1 MASILAARAFI
12 EHYQPGYAIYNDSLR
27 KKLPQAL
34 SIAFFGPTGH
44 GKSALVNS
52 IKSSFLDDEPFT
64 FSPLQDVQ
72 GKHGTKATQEYFLT
86 PHIVLCDTRG
96 NDFKDNVSEKSEMES
111 ILGGT
116 MEYGKEIIRRNDI
129 DQWGFFTGFSNWQE
143 RFFQKEPKIC
153 MVLIV
158 LSLKDYTIKDPNSS
172 VLIEIK
178 KIMESLKSYKIKPMI
193 VLTNKNA
200 VADENTAATREKLS
214 AELAFDISHILAVE
228 NYSSLPNEDPLK
240 IKTRDVELE
249 LRILRTLKMVLQLAE
264 EQLKLIIT

>member
-27 KKLPQAL
+27 KKLPRAL
-34 SIAFFGPTGH
+34 PIAVIGPTGH
-44 GKSALVNS
+44 GKSSLINTM
-52 IKSSFLDDEPFT
+52 KSSYLDDEPFT
-64 FSPLQDVQ
+64 FAPLQDVQ
-72 GKHGTKATQEYFLT
+72 GKHGSNVTQEYNLT

-96 NDFKDNVSEKSEMES
+96 NDFRDNASEKSELES

-116 MEYGKEIIRRNDI
+116 MEYGKEVIRRNDI
-129 DQWGFFTGFSNWQE
+129 DQWGYFTGFSNWQA

-158 LSLKDYTIKDPNSS
+158 LSLKDYTLKTPNSS
-172 VLIEIK
+172 ILIDIK

-200 VADENTAATREKLS
+200 VTDENTQETRETLS
-214 AELAFDISHILAVE
+214 AELAFDISHIVAVE
-228 NYSSLPNEDPLK
+228 NYTSLPNDDPLK
-240 IKTRDVELE
+240 IKTRDDELE
-249 LRILRTLKMVLQLAE
+249 FRVLRTLKMALQLAE
-264 EQLKLIIT
+264 EQLKLIIA